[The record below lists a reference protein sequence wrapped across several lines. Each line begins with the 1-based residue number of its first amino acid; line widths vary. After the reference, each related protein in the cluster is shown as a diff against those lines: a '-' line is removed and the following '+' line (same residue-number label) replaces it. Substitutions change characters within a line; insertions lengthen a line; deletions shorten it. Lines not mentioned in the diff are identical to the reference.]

1 MEIYTM
7 RVKKTKHDFRTMLG
21 KYTPI
26 KGLDIIVYLKDGQK
40 VELLK
45 NREIQDETIVM
56 FDKRNTVTAIPL
68 NTIVS
73 VDLFAI

>member
-1 MEIYTM
+1 M
-7 RVKKTKHDFRTMLG
+7 
-21 KYTPI
+21 PI

-45 NREIQDETIVM
+45 NREIKNETIVM
-56 FDKRNTVTAIPL
+56 FDKKNTITAIPL

>member
-1 MEIYTM
+1 
-7 RVKKTKHDFRTMLG
+7 MLG
-21 KYTPI
+21 KYMPI